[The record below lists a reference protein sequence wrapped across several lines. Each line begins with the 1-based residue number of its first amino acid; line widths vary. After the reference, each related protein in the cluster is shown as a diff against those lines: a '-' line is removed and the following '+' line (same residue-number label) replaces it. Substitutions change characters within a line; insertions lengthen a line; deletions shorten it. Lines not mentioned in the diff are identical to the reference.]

1 MCHYYVISMSLLC
14 HYYICHYADFYGYS
28 ACWLV
33 RWNVCPSHGGQ
44 CRSFGRA
51 LTGTACPCFFWHPEF
66 RKVHFSRKY
75 HKSIQNI
82 QITLHSSSFNFIQLH
97 SLISIEVKHARWSG
111 EAGLWPAQIVLKASK
126 ASLSALR
133 WSALRLFGQRL
144 SCCLT
149 PATNGNDFSKK
160 PSKHDSGWLRA
171 TDCPFV
177 DLKVFQ
183 SLEPLRFPAFPRR
196 VDTQSISEL
205 CYWWLWI

>member
-1 MCHYYVISMSLLC
+1 MLTFMDTRLVGLFGGMSAHLM
-14 HYYICHYADFYGYS
+14 ADS
-28 ACWLV
+28 AG
-33 RWNVCPSHGGQ
+33 PSDGHW
-44 CRSFGRA
+44 RA
-51 LTGTACPCFFWHPEF
+51 LL
-66 RKVHFSRKY
+66 VLVFSGIQNSE
-75 HKSIQNI
+75 KSILAEN
-82 QITLHSSSFNFIQLH
+82 TTNHTKYTNHTSFIFIQLH